1 MNLFAVVPVKPLATG
16 KSRLAGVLSEAER
29 VRLNRRFLD
38 HVLAVTG
45 ETPGAARTI
54 VVSRDSAVLALAAER
69 GAHAVEEPGER
80 GLNAALHAARAAAV
94 LQGAEA
100 LLVVPTDLPLLR
112 AADIDAMAGQ
122 LESRRPTMLIAPD
135 RAGTGTNALLLAPPG
150 ALDFAFGP
158 DSLAAHLAAARD
170 AGLAS
175 SVVHLGNLSF
185 DVDTPEDYR
194 RLCEIE
200 AGD

>member
-1 MNLFAVVPVKPLATG
+1 
-16 KSRLAGVLSEAER
+16 
-29 VRLNRRFLD
+29 
-38 HVLAVTG
+38 VTG
-45 ETPGAARTI
+45 ETPGAARTV
-54 VVSRDSAVLALAAER
+54 VVSRDSRVLALAAAR
-69 GAHAVEEPGER
+69 GAHPVEEPGDR

-94 LQGAEA
+94 QHGAEA
-100 LLVVPTDLPLLR
+100 LLVVPTDLPLLC
-112 AADIDAMAGQ
+112 AADIDALAGQ
-122 LESRRPTMLIAPD
+122 IESRRPMMLIAPD

-185 DVDTPEDYR
+185 DVDTPDDYR

-200 AGD
+200 AEEGA